1 MTTRK
6 WLGVF
11 GIFLAVSLCGAAF
24 LNATDE
30 ITVGASLQVIN
41 GQFSLQRAT
50 TGYQVDQ
57 ATNSSDYGI
66 QLIATTSTNSLNIAN
81 VIIPH
86 YAYFRNLS
94 TNRTIYVTCQM
105 RLEPGDVAVLP
116 IADTNLT
123 AYVEANTNAATE
135 RLEYWVNGK

>member
-41 GQFSLQRAT
+41 GQFSLQRAS
-50 TGYQVDQ
+50 TGYKVTQL
-57 ATNSSDYGI
+57 TNAVDYGI
-66 QLIATTSTNSLNIAN
+66 QLIATDSTNALNIAN
-81 VIIPH
+81 VIVPR

-94 TNRTIYVTCQM
+94 TNRTIFVTLTM
-105 RLEPGDVAVLP
+105 KMEAGDMAVLP
-116 IADTNLT
+116 VSSTNIT
-123 AYVEANTNAATE
+123 AYVEPNTNAATE
-135 RLEYWVNGK
+135 RLEYWINAK